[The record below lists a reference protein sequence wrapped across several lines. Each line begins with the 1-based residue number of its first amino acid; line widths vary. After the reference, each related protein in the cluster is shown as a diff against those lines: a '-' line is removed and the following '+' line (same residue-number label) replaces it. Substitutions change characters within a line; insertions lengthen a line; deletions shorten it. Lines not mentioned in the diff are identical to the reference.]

1 MDDPVLSA
9 TPRLVVANRYMVDLD
24 ALIGSGGMALVYRGL
39 DMRTRRPVA
48 MKTLR
53 VEYRRDAD
61 SRTRFRREI
70 RTLAFLTHRNVVKI
84 FDLYEDDAAP
94 WAIMEFIEG
103 RSLKDIVQ
111 ERGRLTLEET
121 SSVLEQTADALDYL
135 HSKGL
140 VHLDVK
146 PQNLLVQ
153 PDGLVKLIDFG
164 LAQPAQTPQ
173 ELIGGSTFG
182 TVAYLAP
189 EQASGEK
196 VDVQTDVYAL
206 GCVVYEM
213 LTGRTPF
220 DADDDTVRSDIIR
233 AHLEDDPVLPS
244 QVEPVGKIPGS
255 IDPIIIGA
263 LMKRPHDRYRDA
275 PTFAR
280 MFRMAVD
287 DAAEGRT
294 SRRGVAG
301 AAEHEAHTVS
311 TQRDRSAT
319 LTVPGQSTVGPRW
332 LSNPRTRSWLWRAVI
347 AFAALNLVLAWL
359 VMATQGE
366 LPPVFNR
373 PDGLAQGVE
382 ARVHVDQLNLRTGPG
397 EGSFVAASAGF
408 GDRLLVA
415 GESETLEGVTW
426 WPVLI
431 DFSGQ
436 EQTAWVWAGGI
447 EPAGTGFPG
456 WVQQATDGVRSAI
469 GDTTGWRP

>member
-1 MDDPVLSA
+1 
-9 TPRLVVANRYMVDLD
+9 
-24 ALIGSGGMALVYRGL
+24 
-39 DMRTRRPVA
+39 

-53 VEYRRDAD
+53 LEYRRDAD
-61 SRTRFRREI
+61 SRARFRREI

-84 FDLYEDDAAP
+84 FDLYEDDDAP

-103 RSLKDIVQ
+103 RSLKEIIQ

-121 SSVLEQTADALDYL
+121 ASVLEQAADALDYL

-153 PDGLVKLIDFG
+153 PDGLIKVIDFG
-164 LAQPAQTPQ
+164 LAQPAQIPQ

-220 DADDDTVRSDIIR
+220 DSGDESMRSDVIR
-233 AHLEDDPVLPS
+233 AHLEDDPILPS
-244 QVEPVGKIPGS
+244 QVDPSVVIPGS
-255 IDPIIIGA
+255 IDPIVIGA
-263 LMKRPHDRYRDA
+263 LMKRPLDRYRDA

-280 MFRMAVD
+280 MFRAAVD
-287 DAAEGRT
+287 DSLDARPHLRHPANSPE
-294 SRRGVAG
+294 V
-301 AAEHEAHTVS
+301 EAPVVT
-311 TQRDRSAT
+311 TRRDRSVAGPA
-319 LTVPGQSTVGPRW
+319 VAPSEIGPRW
-332 LSNPRTRSWLWRAVI
+332 LNNPRLRSWLWRGVI
-347 AFAALNLVLAWL
+347 AFGIVNVLMALAL
-359 VMATQGE
+359 MATNGE
-366 LPPVFNR
+366 LPPIFSR
-373 PDGLAQGVE
+373 PDNLALGVE

-397 EGSFVAASAGF
+397 EGSFVVASATF
-408 GDRLLVA
+408 GERLLVA
-415 GESETLEGVTW
+415 GEAETLDGAAW

-431 DFSGQ
+431 ELNGQ
-436 EQTAWVWAGGI
+436 EQTAWVWSGGI
-447 EPAGTGFPG
+447 EPAGTGLPG
-456 WVQQATDGVRSAI
+456 SVQEFSDSVRSAI
-469 GDTTGWRP
+469 GETTGWRP